1 MRDTIQKAQQM
12 RNSSLYERRDLLFKK
27 LEHVLKHALADLI
40 PRTETAAGT
49 HQSPHQRIH
58 DQPPCENDDEP
69 NRNIREVQPPR
80 PREEYGRE
88 EHCDVDARVE
98 DVLCDRCEIAHRF
111 APTDAFIATL
121 RNDLPGERIG
131 RERERRRNKENYGEE
146 YRYVNHLPAYHGDSL
161 PRENSC
167 APGRTRTCGA
177 RRHDV
182 YSVA

>member
-1 MRDTIQKAQQM
+1 MRDTIQKAQQL
-12 RNSSLYERRDLLFKK
+12 RNSLYGRRDLLFKK
-27 LEHVLKHALADLI
+27 LDHVLKHALADLI

-69 NRNIREVQPPR
+69 NRYIHEYFFRARYLIARNTREVQPPR
-80 PREEYGRE
+80 PREEHRRE

-98 DVLCDRCEIAHRF
+98 DVLCDCCEIAHRF

-131 RERERRRNKENYGEE
+131 RERERRRNKEDNSEEHNY
-146 YRYVNHLPAYHGDSL
+146 AD
-161 PRENSC
+161 
-167 APGRTRTCGA
+167 
-177 RRHDV
+177 
-182 YSVA
+182 